1 VLLCMHA
8 FVEKAHRQKTP
19 ARNRPSVTCCSNV
32 PLVSSNGLYKHML
45 QTSSSANSKCRRAW
59 QLGSWHVLQGMIIIQ
74 AFNDCCKH
82 ANHGLPADK
91 DLLVEICS
99 SHTTAAGA
107 AAGAVP
113 GAVAVA
119 VTNLL
124 SFLQKPSNTM
134 LREILRHAKILILLY
149 KQLA

>member
-1 VLLCMHA
+1 MGCTSIYCRHHHLPTA
-8 FVEKAHRQKTP
+8 
-19 ARNRPSVTCCSNV
+19 SVREHGSLVPGMCC
-32 PLVSSNGLYKHML
+32 K
-45 QTSSSANSKCRRAW
+45 
-59 QLGSWHVLQGMIIIQ
+59 IIIQ

-107 AAGAVP
+107 AAGEVP